1 MDIRVLV
8 LRTVFRVVRLSADQ
22 RASQKKEEYGFLI
35 FYREQLH
42 KVELTGHRSIRV
54 RLGMYRQLNCN
65 PVLNLNRIR
74 T

>member
-22 RASQKKEEYGFLI
+22 RASQKKEEYRFSI
-35 FYREQLH
+35 FYREKNPQ
-42 KVELTGHRSIRV
+42 GRAHRSIQV
-54 RLGMYRQLNCN
+54 RLGMYGQLNCN
-65 PVLNLNRIR
+65 PVLSLNRIR